1 MQNGNKNI
9 KWLDTTVSREQ
20 RESLNGHRGAVLWF
34 TGLSGSGKST
44 LSNAVEQRLHQSGY
58 RTFLLDGDNIRHGLC
73 NDLGF
78 SHEDRTEN
86 IRRIGEVAKLFV
98 DAGVVVLAAFI
109 SPYRSDREIVRSIM
123 RPGDFNEV
131 YCQCSL
137 EVCEQRDVKGLYKK
151 ARAGEISN
159 FTGISAPYEMPLS
172 PEVAVNTAEEDIHA
186 CVERVLA
193 MDNLSRLP
201 CNGVGAKAGN

>member
-1 MQNGNKNI
+1 MQNDNRNI
-9 KWLDTTVSREQ
+9 TWLDMTVTREQ

-44 LSNAVEQRLHQSGY
+44 LSNAVEQRLHESGY
-58 RTFLLDGDNIRHGLC
+58 STFLLDGDNIRHGLC

-98 DAGVVVLAAFI
+98 EAGVVVLAAFI

-123 RPGDFNEV
+123 LPGDFSEV
-131 YCQCSL
+131 YCHCPL

-151 ARAGEISN
+151 ARIGEISN
-159 FTGISAPYEMPLS
+159 FTGISSPYEVPLS
-172 PEVAVNTAEEDIHA
+172 PELVVNTAEEDLHA
-186 CVERVLA
+186 CVKRV
-193 MDNLSRLP
+193 MSIDNIRRLP
-201 CNGVGAKAGN
+201 CNGAGAKAGN